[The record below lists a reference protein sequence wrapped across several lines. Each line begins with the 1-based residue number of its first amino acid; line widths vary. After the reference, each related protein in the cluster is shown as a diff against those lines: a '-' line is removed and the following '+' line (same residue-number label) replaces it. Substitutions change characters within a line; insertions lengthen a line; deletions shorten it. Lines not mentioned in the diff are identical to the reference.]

1 MPSLR
6 AKSELSKGQ
15 TTSSTSELSKPS
27 KSGKSTTN
35 SSSKSNSSEKLKN
48 KFSSPEASSSKRE
61 KNSSSENHSSSRKS
75 SVKLCVVNDG
85 KSHLNN
91 DSKQTITSPTLK
103 SVQKRKVHT
112 LSDDDDDMGVLE
124 IKATKST
131 KKSHVEVV
139 ISEDDEIHLSG
150 NELEFDDYD
159 ISPRKKLSTKKSVP
173 MLTVSDS
180 D

>member
-6 AKSELSKGQ
+6 AKSELSKSQ
-15 TTSSTSELSKPS
+15 TSSSTSELSKPS
-27 KSGKSTTN
+27 NSAKSTTN
-35 SSSKSNSSEKLKN
+35 SSSKSKSSEKHKN
-48 KFSSPEASSSKRE
+48 KFSSPEPSSSKKE
-61 KNSSSENHSSSRKS
+61 KNSSSENHSTSKKS

-103 SVQKRKVHT
+103 SVTKRKVHT
-112 LSDDDDDMGVLE
+112 LSDDEDIGVLE
-124 IKATKST
+124 IKASKST
-131 KKSHVEVV
+131 KKSHVEVI

-159 ISPRKKLSTKKSVP
+159 ISPRKILSTKKSVP